1 MKKRG
6 ILCSALYFYEKI
18 KIIFIDTKKMWY
30 IIFSC
35 KFRNMHIGT
44 EDFELMNKKRERILH
59 IVKAVLPWM
68 IFPCASF
75 YLMETFHH
83 NPFVNINTNAQILN
97 IIIFEAIAL
106 LLWMITGSR
115 KWAFR
120 VESMVALI
128 IGLADYYVIEF
139 RGTPILPWDIYSIKT
154 AASVGGDYSYTLGK
168 EAVFSLLAFVVLIA
182 LESIGKDYKL
192 ERSVWKVRLAGVF
205 VALAVLGEEYQLM
218 KSPAFIADM
227 RIYDKLFTPYVMIKR
242 DGIALAFM
250 LELQYMEVEKPKDY
264 NSSEAEDTYEALS
277 DDIVVSE
284 EKRPN
289 VIVVMNEAF
298 SDPAV
303 LGAFE
308 ASEDYMPVLHGL
320 QEGAENT
327 ITGLMN
333 VSVVG
338 GNTANTEFEF
348 LTGSSM
354 AFLPDGSVPY
364 QQYIDEPMDSM
375 ASHLKDM
382 GYKTIAMHPYNA
394 SGWERNIA
402 YPYIGFDTFYSLK
415 NFRNVTKVRDYV
427 DDDSCVDRIIQEFE
441 KSKEPCFIF
450 NVTMQNHSPYT
461 AEYDNFTPDITVKGS
476 DSFQLSNY
484 LSLMKLSDA
493 SLGRLIEYFSRV
505 DEETVLVFFGDHQ
518 PTDSVVR
525 DVWKLNG
532 VDPYELTE
540 EQQCLRYQ
548 VPFVVWANY
557 DIEEQTDVMT
567 SSCFLGAQVFDWCG
581 IPKSG
586 YQNYLL
592 ELNEEYSAITARTAM
607 DKKGNF
613 VEIEDIKGALLE
625 YNMLQYY
632 RLFG

>member
-1 MKKRG
+1 MKDIR
-6 ILCSALYFYEKI
+6 
-18 KIIFIDTKKMWY
+18 TKV
-30 IIFSC
+30 
-35 KFRNMHIGT
+35 
-44 EDFELMNKKRERILH
+44 LH
-59 IVKAVLPWM
+59 IIWAVVPW
-68 IFPCASF
+68 IVFPCASF

-83 NPFVNINTNAQILN
+83 NPFVNINPNAQVLN
-97 IIIFEAIAL
+97 IIIFIGIAL
-106 LLWMITGSR
+106 LLWMLIGSR

-120 VESMVALI
+120 IESVIALG
-128 IGLADYYVIEF
+128 IGLADYYVIRF
-139 RGTPILPWDIYSIKT
+139 RGTPILPWDIYSLKT
-154 AASVGGDYSYTLGK
+154 ALSVSGDYSYALEK
-168 EAVFSLLAFVVLIA
+168 EAVFSILGFVLLVVL
-182 LESIGKDYKL
+182 ESLGKDYRLNRKY
-192 ERSVWKVRLAGVF
+192 WQARLAGGL
-205 VALAVLGEEYQLM
+205 LAVAVLFGEYQML
-218 KSPAFIADM
+218 KCPEFISDM
-227 RIYDKLFTPYVMIKR
+227 RIYDKLFTPYTMIKR
-242 DGIALAFM
+242 DGIAVAFM
-250 LELQYMEVEKPKDY
+250 LELQYMEVEKPTGYDAG
-264 NSSEAEDTYEALS
+264 EALEAYEALS
-277 DDIVVSE
+277 GDVVVAEHE

-289 VIVVMNEAF
+289 IIVVMNEAF

-303 LGAFE
+303 LGEFQTN
-308 ASEDYMPVLHGL
+308 EDYMPVLHRL

-364 QQYIDEPMDSM
+364 QQYIDDETDSM
-375 ASHLKDM
+375 ASYLKEM

-394 SGWERNIA
+394 SGWERNTT
-402 YPYIGFDTFYSLK
+402 YPYLGFDTFYSLK
-415 NFRNVTKVRDYV
+415 NFSRVKRVREYV
-427 DDDSCVDRIIQEFE
+427 SDDSCVDRIIKEFE
-441 KSKEPCFIF
+441 ASEEPCFIF

-461 AEYDNFTPDITVKGS
+461 AEYENFTPDITVEGS
-476 DSFQLSNY
+476 DSFQLSTY
-484 LSLMKLSDA
+484 LSLMKVSDA
-493 SLGRLIEYFSRV
+493 SLGRLLDYFSQV
-505 DEETVLVFFGDHQ
+505 EEDTIIVFFGDHQ

-532 VDPYELTE
+532 VDPDNLTE

-567 SSCFLGAQVFDWCG
+567 SANFLGAQVFEWCG
-581 IPKSG
+581 ISKSG

-592 ELNEEYSAITARTAM
+592 DLNEDYSAITARTVM
-607 DKKGNF
+607 DSERNF
-613 VEIEDIKGALLE
+613 IEIDKVRDKLLE